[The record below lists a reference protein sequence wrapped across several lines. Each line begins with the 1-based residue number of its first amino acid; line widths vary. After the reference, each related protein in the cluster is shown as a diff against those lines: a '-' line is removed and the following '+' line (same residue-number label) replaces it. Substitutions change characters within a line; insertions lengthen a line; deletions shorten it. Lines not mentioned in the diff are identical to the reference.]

1 MGEVALA
8 LLATN
13 FQQRATREPG
23 HSTAL
28 MGFIS
33 ELQKYCNIPSS
44 SFVDCLGIVVN
55 QLDKYNSECTVAHR
69 QRLVWK
75 LSTRTLRHLR
85 PTDKLRATL
94 PTIKESS
101 SNLQLMRSS
110 NGYSNESLESL
121 NLSSEDAESDREMDI
136 EEEDELDD
144 DSIDEVVIQKEV
156 EILRGEENEPW
167 PSIRVPFWREENGN

>member
-1 MGEVALA
+1 MG
-8 LLATN
+8 
-13 FQQRATREPG
+13 
-23 HSTAL
+23 
-28 MGFIS
+28 GFIS

-44 SFVDCLGIVVN
+44 SFVNCLSIVVN
-55 QLDKYNSECTVAHR
+55 QLDKYNSETTVAHR

-121 NLSSEDAESDREMDI
+121 NLSTEDPESDREMDI
-136 EEEDELDD
+136 EEENE
-144 DSIDEVVIQKEV
+144 EIQNCEQ
-156 EILRGEENEPW
+156 ENSSE
-167 PSIRVPFWREENGN
+167 FHENSHPEFSVMNNKQNQK